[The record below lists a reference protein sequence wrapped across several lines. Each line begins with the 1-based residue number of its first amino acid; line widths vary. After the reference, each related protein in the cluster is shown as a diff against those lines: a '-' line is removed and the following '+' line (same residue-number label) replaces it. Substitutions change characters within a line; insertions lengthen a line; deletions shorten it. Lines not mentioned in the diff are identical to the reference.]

1 MRRTGHRF
9 QGEAVEKTALPPFEP
24 PGRYLEQRKEALNL
38 GGLSESQKRRKYLII
53 NHYKILKI

>member
-38 GGLSESQKRRKYLII
+38 GVVRLSDPHCHA
-53 NHYKILKI
+53 N

>member
-38 GGLSESQKRRKYLII
+38 GVVPLIRI
-53 NHYKILKI
+53 ERMTYCLQDSCSTN